1 MDTDCFIVY
10 LKIDDIYEDIAEDD
24 ETRFDASNFE
34 LARPLPKRKKEKIIG
49 FIKDELEEKI
59 MIKFSGLR
67 AKTYSCLIEGGSKYK
82 NAKDAKKCAIKRKL
96 KFGNY
101 KNFFE
106 ATQFENKINYT

>member
-1 MDTDCFIVY
+1 MIY
-10 LKIDDIYEDIAEDD
+10 MKILQKMMKLD
-24 ETRFDASNFE
+24 DASNFE

-106 ATQFENKINYT
+106 ATQLENKINYT